1 MLADV
6 RLADADHVMAAYPHQ
21 LSGGQQQ
28 RVVIAMALLAQPSL
42 LLLDEPT
49 TALDVT
55 VAAGIVE
62 LIKAV
67 RQKFGTS
74 MLYISHDLGRV
85 MEVCDRVYVM
95 YAGQVVESGPTVQ
108 VFNAPVIP
116 IRAGSY
122 APYHCPVYR
131 DRSGH
136 CRPCVA
142 SPSLANGRLDAP
154 LVRGVRRFS
163 PGSVMLSRFPSLT

>member
-1 MLADV
+1 MKTSPATERISQMLADV

-28 RVVIAMALLAQPSL
+28 RVVISLLAQPSL

-67 RQKFGTS
+67 RQKFRHQHAVHLARPGTG
-74 MLYISHDLGRV
+74 H
-85 MEVCDRVYVM
+85 
-95 YAGQVVESGPTVQ
+95 
-108 VFNAPVIP
+108 
-116 IRAGSY
+116 GS
-122 APYHCPVYR
+122 
-131 DRSGH
+131 
-136 CRPCVA
+136 
-142 SPSLANGRLDAP
+142 L
-154 LVRGVRRFS
+154 
-163 PGSVMLSRFPSLT
+163 